1 MAERRNCLR
10 RLLDWFRDKLD
21 SRTDDI
27 DFPFQPLKILPVVMT
42 GPDGVKFEVNF
53 HKRTYFALILNDPRL
68 KKPSNIFRFLHCPI
82 QLAPS
87 AQSRTQ

>member
-21 SRTDDI
+21 FRTDDI

-53 HKRTYFALILNDPRL
+53 QKAYFALTLIDRRL
-68 KKPSNIFRFLHCPI
+68 KK
-82 QLAPS
+82 
-87 AQSRTQ
+87 T